1 MTDDKDSES
10 RKRDLGEDLEQGT
23 EIPRNLVEVETSSE
37 TWKTE
42 FEKEISAIRINGEE
56 VIKLHNA
63 VSELRALREKSNRSI
78 KRLMTI
84 IIILIITSLAFC
96 LYAFD
101 YLLQFN
107 IEKIDQAIDL
117 NIETIK
123 KSRVSMVRMPTKSL
137 AMLKAHKNEISWDNN
152 LSTWVF
158 LNSFNGKKEPLTND
172 YFFYN
177 PARINDVKAF
187 GLHWNGY
194 SWQDERSLR

>member
-63 VSELRALREKSNRSI
+63 VSELRVLREKSNRSI

-84 IIILIITSLAFC
+84 IILLIITSLAFC

-117 NIETIK
+117 NIETIE

-137 AMLKAHKNEISWDNN
+137 AMLKAHKNEISWDND

>member
-84 IIILIITSLAFC
+84 IILLIITCLAFC

-101 YLLQFN
+101 YILQFN

-117 NIETIK
+117 NIETIE

>member
-84 IIILIITSLAFC
+84 IILLIITCLAFC

-117 NIETIK
+117 NIETIE

-177 PARINDVKAF
+177 PSRINDVKAF

>member
-84 IIILIITSLAFC
+84 IILLIITSLAFC

-117 NIETIK
+117 NIETIE

-137 AMLKAHKNEISWDNN
+137 AMLKAHKNEISWDND

>member
-23 EIPRNLVEVETSSE
+23 EIPRNLVEVETSSQ

-63 VSELRALREKSNRSI
+63 VSELRVLREKSNRSI

-117 NIETIK
+117 NIETIE

-137 AMLKAHKNEISWDNN
+137 AMLKAHKNEISWDND

>member
-42 FEKEISAIRINGEE
+42 FEREISAIRINGEE

-84 IIILIITSLAFC
+84 IILLIITSLAFC

-101 YLLQFN
+101 YILQFN

-117 NIETIK
+117 NIETIE

>member
-84 IIILIITSLAFC
+84 IILLIITSLVFC

-117 NIETIK
+117 NIETIE

>member
-1 MTDDKDSES
+1 MTDDKDRES

-23 EIPRNLVEVETSSE
+23 EVPRNLVEVETSSE

-84 IIILIITSLAFC
+84 IILLIITSLAFC

-117 NIETIK
+117 NIETIE

>member
-63 VSELRALREKSNRSI
+63 VSELRVLREKSNRSI

-84 IIILIITSLAFC
+84 IILLIITCLAFC

-117 NIETIK
+117 NIETIE

-137 AMLKAHKNEISWDNN
+137 AMLKAHKNEISWDND

>member
-1 MTDDKDSES
+1 MTDDKDSKS

-117 NIETIK
+117 NIETIE

>member
-63 VSELRALREKSNRSI
+63 VSELRVLREKSNRSI

-117 NIETIK
+117 NIETIE
-123 KSRVSMVRMPTKSL
+123 KSRVSMVKMPTKSL
-137 AMLKAHKNEISWDNN
+137 AMLKAHKNEISWDND

>member
-117 NIETIK
+117 NIETIE

-137 AMLKAHKNEISWDNN
+137 AMLKAHKNEISWDND

>member
-23 EIPRNLVEVETSSE
+23 EIPRNLVEVETFSE

-63 VSELRALREKSNRSI
+63 VSELRVLREKSNRSI

-117 NIETIK
+117 NIETIE
-123 KSRVSMVRMPTKSL
+123 KSRVSMVKMPTKSL
-137 AMLKAHKNEISWDNN
+137 AMLKAHKNEISWDND

>member
-117 NIETIK
+117 NIETIE

>member
-84 IIILIITSLAFC
+84 IILLIITSLAFC

-117 NIETIK
+117 NIETIE

>member
-1 MTDDKDSES
+1 MTNDKDSES

-23 EIPRNLVEVETSSE
+23 ETPRNLVEVETSSE

-117 NIETIK
+117 NIETIE

-137 AMLKAHKNEISWDNN
+137 AMLKAHKNEISWDND

>member
-117 NIETIK
+117 NIETIE

-152 LSTWVF
+152 LSKWVF

>member
-23 EIPRNLVEVETSSE
+23 EIPRNFVEVETSSE

-63 VSELRALREKSNRSI
+63 VSELRVLREKSNRSI

-84 IIILIITSLAFC
+84 IILLIITCLAFC

-117 NIETIK
+117 NIETIE

-137 AMLKAHKNEISWDNN
+137 AMLKAHKNEISWDND
-152 LSTWVF
+152 LSTRVF

>member
-1 MTDDKDSES
+1 MTDDKDSGS

-117 NIETIK
+117 NIETIE

>member
-117 NIETIK
+117 NIETIE

-172 YFFYN
+172 YFFQSGQN
-177 PARINDVKAF
+177 
-187 GLHWNGY
+187 
-194 SWQDERSLR
+194 Q

>member
-84 IIILIITSLAFC
+84 IVFLIITSFAFC

-117 NIETIK
+117 NIETIE

>member
-84 IIILIITSLAFC
+84 IILLIITCLAFC

-117 NIETIK
+117 NIETIE

-137 AMLKAHKNEISWDNN
+137 AMLKAHKNEISWDNDQ
-152 LSTWVF
+152 STWVF

-187 GLHWNGY
+187 GLQWNGY

>member
-63 VSELRALREKSNRSI
+63 VSELRVLREKSNRSI

-84 IIILIITSLAFC
+84 IILLIITCLAFC

-117 NIETIK
+117 NIETIE

-137 AMLKAHKNEISWDNN
+137 AMLKAHKNKISWDNN
-152 LSTWVF
+152 LSTWIF

>member
-63 VSELRALREKSNRSI
+63 VSELRVLREKSNRSI

-84 IIILIITSLAFC
+84 IILLIITCLAFC

-117 NIETIK
+117 NIETIE

>member
-117 NIETIK
+117 NIETIE

-137 AMLKAHKNEISWDNN
+137 AMLKAHKNEISWDND

-194 SWQDERSLR
+194 NWQDERSLR